1 MDLSGK
7 YTIEI
12 PQVKKCA
19 VAYSGGL
26 DSALA
31 LKLLPEYYGCE
42 EVLAC
47 TVNVG
52 LTDAEIEMCKSKAEL
67 LGVPWFF
74 IDAEEE
80 FVNECLTKAIWAN
93 SSYEGYPVATS
104 MTRQLIARKVA
115 EFAVEQ
121 GCDSL
126 CEGST
131 GKGNDQFRMHNV
143 FSLFAP
149 DLTIVVPVRD
159 FNMNREEEK
168 ELSKQY
174 GIPYKAGIGDD
185 LTMWCRSIG
194 SGEVSNLKMRIP
206 QDEFIWYKYP
216 ENACDEPHEMEIEF
230 EGGLPVKCDGV
241 EGLANIVHYLNDLG
255 GSHSIGK
262 IDMFED
268 GMIGLKSRE
277 VYEAPAAKIILTIHQ
292 DMEQLCLSKEQVL
305 FKPIVER
312 QWAYLVYHGGW
323 YHPLKHDCDQFIAA
337 SQWAVNGKYKV
348 VLYKGNIDIIER
360 QSESRLFRPELRA
373 IVEREKEPGEVRI
386 VWDQQESGPAVKIHG
401 FQYQIMGHRGMPYV
415 K

>member
-7 YTIEI
+7 FTIDI

-42 EVLAC
+42 EVLAV

-52 LTDAEIEMCKSKAEL
+52 LTDDEIEMCRSKAEL
-67 LGVPWFF
+67 LGVPWSFM
-74 IDAEEE
+74 DAEED
-80 FVNECLTKAIWAN
+80 FVENYLTKAIRAN

-104 MTRQLIARKVA
+104 MTRQLIARRVA
-115 EFAVEQ
+115 EFALEH
-121 GCDSL
+121 GCDSI

-149 DLTIVVPVRD
+149 DLTVVVPVRD
-159 FNMNREEEK
+159 FDFTREEEK
-168 ELSKQY
+168 KLSDEY

-194 SGEVSNLKMRIP
+194 SGEVSNLQMRIP

-216 ENACDEPHEMEIEF
+216 ENACDEPHEMTIEF
-230 EGGLPVKCDGV
+230 ENGLPVKCDDV
-241 EGLANIVHYLNDLG
+241 TGLANIVHYLNDLG
-255 GSHSIGK
+255 GKHGIGK

-268 GMIGLKSRE
+268 GIIGLKSRE
-277 VYEAPAAKIILTIHQ
+277 VYEAPAAKIILTLHQ
-292 DMEQLCLSKEQVL
+292 DLEQLCLTKEQVQ
-305 FKPIVER
+305 FKPNVER
-312 QWAYLVYHGGW
+312 QWAYMVYHGGW
-323 YHPLKHDCDQFIAA
+323 FHPVKHDCEAFIEA
-337 SQWAVNGKYKV
+337 SQWAVNGQYKV
-348 VLYKGNIDIIER
+348 TLYKGNIDITER
-360 QSESRLFRPELRA
+360 TSDSRLFRPELRA
-373 IVEREKEPGEVRI
+373 IVEREKQPGEVRI
-386 VWDQQESGPAVKIHG
+386 EWKQPESGPAVKIHG
-401 FQYQIMGHRGMPYV
+401 FQYQIVGHRGMPYV
-415 K
+415 E